1 MTVRQADYPPTPAS
15 KVGSSGRRLLG
26 TPAKTKGR
34 RSAQRKLALQGLL
47 FVAPMVALVA
57 AFVVVPLVRV
67 IQLSFTAWTGLG
79 TPQPVGLANYRYL
92 YSWSS
97 FRTVLVNNAILLSGL
112 VLWVLLPFLLAT
124 VIYKLR
130 RAALVRTIIFTPT
143 ILPPIVVGEVFSIM
157 LAHSGPLNIVLRHLG
172 LGVVAR
178 DWLTTPYL
186 VLLSVIWMIS
196 WATFGVGVQFF
207 SAALVAIPSSY
218 IEAAQ
223 IDGARWAQ
231 IVWNIYRP
239 VLRPVMQFW
248 FLVLTISTVTYFFP
262 WIFGLTQGGP
272 GYESTTLDYMVYL
285 TGITNGEYG
294 LGSAISVIL
303 LLFLLVLLLIYEGGR
318 RIRRA
323 YG

>member
-1 MTVRQADYPPTPAS
+1 MRTAGDPLAPAS
-15 KVGSSGRRLLG
+15 KDRSPGRRRFG
-26 TPAKTKGR
+26 SRINAKSH
-34 RSAQRKLALQGLL
+34 RSAQRRLALQGLL
-47 FVAPMVALVA
+47 FVAPLVALVA
-57 AFVVVPLVRV
+57 VFVAAPLVRV
-67 IQLSFTAWTGLG
+67 IQLSFTSWDGIG
-79 TPQPVGLANYRYL
+79 SPQPVGLANYRYL

-97 FRTVLVNNAILLSGL
+97 FRTVLVNNAVLLSGL

-124 VIYKLR
+124 VIYTLR
-130 RAALVRTIIFTPT
+130 RVALVRTIIFTPT
-143 ILPPIVVGEVFSIM
+143 ILPPIVVGEVFAIM
-157 LAHSGPLNIVLRHLG
+157 LGYSGPLNLVLRHLG
-172 LGVVAR
+172 LGVIAL

-207 SAALVAIPSSY
+207 CTALAAIPTSY

-223 IDGARWAQ
+223 IDGARWHQ
-231 IVWNIYRP
+231 VVWNVYRP
-239 VLRPVMQFW
+239 LLRPVMQFW

-303 LLFLLVLLLIYEGGR
+303 LLFLLVLLLVYEAGR